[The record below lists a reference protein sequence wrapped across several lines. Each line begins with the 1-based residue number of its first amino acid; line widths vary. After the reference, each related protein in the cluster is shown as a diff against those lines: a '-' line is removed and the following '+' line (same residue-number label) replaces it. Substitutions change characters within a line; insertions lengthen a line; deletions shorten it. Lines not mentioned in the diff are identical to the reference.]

1 MLGLLYIF
9 LVMVLQLDVIFYQV
23 FDLFMFLSKCAL
35 QVVNFVL
42 LLLEVVANA
51 GVFFLVALQLFF
63 KDIVI
68 ISHFV
73 DKCFDFNNLP
83 VYF

>member
-23 FDLFMFLSKCAL
+23 FDLFMFFSKCAL

-42 LLLEVVANA
+42 LLLEIVAYA

-73 DKCFDFNNLP
+73 DKCFDLNNLP